1 MFTLAALHL
10 QEPRHGRKKIFVEW
24 RPLSRRNPI
33 HTLKPTAKAIMH
45 TFFSHLVISEPTP
58 LTLMIMG
65 AISLGSLT
73 IFLHHKLG

>member
-1 MFTLAALHL
+1 
-10 QEPRHGRKKIFVEW
+10 
-24 RPLSRRNPI
+24 
-33 HTLKPTAKAIMH
+33 MH